1 MLGIM
6 ETNKELFKAE
16 KKKVCVY
23 IYRERETHTHTHK
36 SDF

>member
-16 KKKVCVY
+16 KKKYVY
-23 IYRERETHTHTHK
+23 IYIERHTHK